1 MGSGVW
7 GGEADRRGTFGVAG
21 LGERRRLAGAAGI
34 TTRRQVT
41 LLNICS
47 LGTGRTPSPLDPHYF
62 PVTLF
67 IHQNAG
73 RGIVAVLARV

>member
-1 MGSGVW
+1 M
-7 GGEADRRGTFGVAG
+7 
-21 LGERRRLAGAAGI
+21 AGAAGI

-67 IHQNAG
+67 THKNTAYDF
-73 RGIVAVLARV
+73 VAVLARASGVTNM